1 MSLVWLKN
9 QDVISLIR
17 LLDNFFDRLA
27 LCTSRKLEISNFLKN
42 NYTFALEVT
51 KEKWLIEFPEINS
64 VLDRLEKRDP
74 FFIPPTDT
82 NHDFLYYHL
91 LCSKKDRLS
100 ESDKLGFKINYSDV
114 EADVLGKNATEYFKK
129 LCD

>member
-1 MSLVWLKN
+1 MSFLWLQK

-17 LLDNFFDRLA
+17 LLDNFFDPLA
-27 LCTSRKLEISNFLKN
+27 LCTSRKLEISNFFKN

-51 KEKWLIEFPEINS
+51 KEKWLPEFPDINL
-64 VLDRLEKRDP
+64 VLDRLAKRDP
-74 FFIPPTDT
+74 FSILPTDT

-114 EADVLGKNATEYFKK
+114 EVGKNATEYFTN